1 MFQCKVFSVNAP
13 ATQVTFYLGLPD
25 LNWVEQIETG
35 ALEKLSGFLRN
46 FHCQLHGFNLLYS

>member
-25 LNWVEQIETG
+25 LNWVEQIEYRGLRKTQ
-35 ALEKLSGFLRN
+35 LLSEKLSLPITRI
-46 FHCQLHGFNLLYS
+46 